1 MTGCQMTVTW
11 DLDISHKLVFFY
23 IAIQWP
29 FARSVFMM
37 VAGNNFCLYWIVDKI
52 LAIKWD
58 LYFCRSWI
66 QHLEN
71 FIGSFISKHTTARLV
86 DILGQVFF
94 LLHGI
99 STRWRRVYNFTCRP
113 SFAIIKWGWRL
124 PVALADW
131 DWQKSRHQQVFP
143 LPFGVDWTVTEP
155 SQVSGLF
162 SKYRRNQKKYTIR
175 NAKVSLSL
183 SLTSVYKFNIKIM
196 NV

>member
-1 MTGCQMTVTW
+1 MAGRQLTVTW
-11 DLDISHKLVFFY
+11 DLDISNKLIFFY

-29 FARSVFMM
+29 FAHTVFMM
-37 VAGNNFCLYWIVDKI
+37 VVGNTFCLYWIVDKI

-99 STRWRRVYNFTCRP
+99 STRWREVYNFTCLP
-113 SFAIIKWGWRL
+113 SFAIIKSGWRL
-124 PVALADW
+124 PVVLARLRLTEIKKPTSFSSSIWCWLDG
-131 DWQKSRHQQVFP
+131 DGAKSSVRLVF
-143 LPFGVDWTVTEP
+143 
-155 SQVSGLF
+155 
-162 SKYRRNQKKYTIR
+162 
-175 NAKVSLSL
+175 
-183 SLTSVYKFNIKIM
+183 
-196 NV
+196 